1 MAAVVVVVMMTPK
14 TVGLIGSGTVEGTLY
29 GSSSSTPTSGHPPPA
44 RVAATSMVSET
55 TTTGAMDEWPCH
67 SLTSQLAGWLPTW
80 LLFV

>member
-29 GSSSSTPTSGHPPPA
+29 GSSSTPTSGHPPPA

-55 TTTGAMDEWPCH
+55 TRSRWERWECDG
-67 SLTSQLAGWLPTW
+67 
-80 LLFV
+80 